1 MTTKS
6 LCGCANMNHFESF
19 SLTLLGSRSKECLS
33 HSAHDDCVINAT
45 RVRLTLRPMRTP
57 VPVIRFRR
65 SVISPSFTN
74 ACQRLFEYNKWPC
87 CLVLVSFLLYTIPI
101 VISSV
106 SSCYTI
112 FLYTRPTNTKFDT
125 PRWLLLGILA
135 LLLGLRNSR
144 AFLQVRSDEGEEA
157 EDVAGERILDP
168 RIDKTTADI
177 EDGAEAIRKAGGVD
191 VVKEKVE
198 EAVEDIL
205 QTKAKRL

>member
-1 MTTKS
+1 
-6 LCGCANMNHFESF
+6 
-19 SLTLLGSRSKECLS
+19 
-33 HSAHDDCVINAT
+33 
-45 RVRLTLRPMRTP
+45 
-57 VPVIRFRR
+57 
-65 SVISPSFTN
+65 
-74 ACQRLFEYNKWPC
+74 
-87 CLVLVSFLLYTIPI
+87 
-101 VISSV
+101 
-106 SSCYTI
+106 
-112 FLYTRPTNTKFDT
+112 
-125 PRWLLLGILA
+125 LA